1 MFKWKTEVL
10 MFLINPSGDL
20 ALQIEKRTEHDLR
33 CFHIHA
39 SAALIYSAALLLHLE
54 SIHSELFS
62 SAHNINLST
71 LC

>member
-20 ALQIEKRTEHDLR
+20 ALHIEKHNLR

-39 SAALIYSAALLLHLE
+39 PATLIYSAALLLHLE
-54 SIHSELFS
+54 SIHGELFS
-62 SAHNINLST
+62 SADNINFSM